1 MGKHSDAGMQKDEP
15 VVLVRAMAMV
25 GAVQLA
31 ILVIGL
37 VVAFF
42 FFAKSPSAS
51 VILFIGASMVFF
63 SLFAIKD
70 IFYKGQKTFLG
81 CLKPYQLVYFLV
93 ICIVLAGF
101 LEAGTLVGA
110 ATKSPF
116 NLGDWSIQRY
126 LFFVCAVHLFSVL
139 CLEYLPL
146 DFFTCIKV
154 SVERARSRS
163 MFRMALCLMGVLV
176 AGVLGGL
183 CLRLFI
189 GVAAAPASLFC
200 AFIASAVLV
209 LARICRHG
217 SRLRIETGFLV
228 VALSAGIAFIVA
240 VPASN
245 LFSWDDEV
253 HYGNALRLSYI
264 SDPEFTS
271 SDLMMTKLFS
281 VEGGHS
287 VDASMGRWPLNF
299 DLTWSEDQI
308 DHLNEELDAG
318 FERGPVQVGE
328 GVDLSVL
335 NYTMIGYIPSAMG
348 LWLGRLLGLPFHM
361 IFALGRI
368 ANLLSYCLVCYAA
381 IRIIPCKKALLCALA
396 LIPTSLFMASNYA
409 YDPWLISFGFLSIA
423 LLVRELASPA
433 PLSVR
438 SASPIFFAFL
448 LGLGP
453 KAVYFPFIGLLFLM
467 PRKKIAPEKRQVY
480 YLAVVALGIIVV
492 LTFLAPLIA
501 TNGGGSGDPRGGSD
515 VNSSLQLKHVLA
527 DPAGY
532 LLLVIRFLFLSYLVP
547 ANVATAMVNLA
558 YLGDLSIS
566 CLPFALGILVYL
578 VGLMLVDT
586 NDASRALASA
596 GSKVWALF
604 LFAVAL
610 FGICTALYLSFTS
623 VGANDI
629 AGVQSRYFLPFLLP
643 LGLFVF
649 NFKKGFSVNE
659 RVCGATVLVVSSALV
674 LVTWWFLLFSRLM
687 V

>member
-1 MGKHSDAGMQKDEP
+1 MGKHFDAGIKKDEP
-15 VVLVRAMAMV
+15 VALVRATAMV
-25 GAVQLA
+25 GAAQLA
-31 ILVIGL
+31 ILAIGL
-37 VVAFF
+37 VVAIS

-51 VILFIGASMVFF
+51 VALFIGAIMVSI
-63 SLFAIKD
+63 SLLAIKG
-70 IFYKGQKTFLG
+70 IFYKGRETFLG
-81 CLKPYQLVYFLV
+81 CLKPYHLVHFLV
-93 ICIVLAGF
+93 ICIVPAGF
-101 LEAGTLVGA
+101 LEVGTLVGA
-110 ATKSPF
+110 ATKSPI
-116 NLGDWSIQRY
+116 NLGDWSIQRF
-126 LFFVCAVHLFSVL
+126 LFFACAVYLVSVL
-139 CLEYLPL
+139 CLEYLPV
-146 DFFTCIKV
+146 DFFARLK
-154 SVERARSRS
+154 ERCKRIEKKS
-163 MFRMALCLMGVLV
+163 LV
-176 AGVLGGL
+176 RAMSYVLGVAFGS
-183 CLRLFI
+183 
-189 GVAAAPASLFC
+189 AAAGFLVSWFLGIAFLPATAFSLLS
-200 AFIASAVLV
+200 IVTVLV
-209 LARICRHG
+209 LVRICKRG
-217 SRLRIETGFLV
+217 SHLRIETGFLI
-228 VALSAGIAFIVA
+228 VAFSAGIAFIVA

-271 SDLMMTKLFS
+271 SDLMMTQLFS

-287 VDASMGRWPLNF
+287 IDASMGRWPLNF
-299 DLTWSEDQI
+299 DLTWSEDQT
-308 DHLNEELDAG
+308 DHLNRELDAG

-423 LLVRELASPA
+423 LLVREFASPK
-433 PLSVR
+433 PLTVR
-438 SASPIFFAFL
+438 SAFPIFLAFL
-448 LGLGP
+448 LALGP
-453 KAVYFPFIGLLFLM
+453 KAVYFPFIGLMFLM
-467 PRKKIAPEKRQVY
+467 PRKKIAPEKRRVY
-480 YLAVVALGIIVV
+480 YFAVVALGIIVV

-501 TNGGGSGDPRGGSD
+501 TNGGGSGDPRGGAD

-532 LLLVIRFLFLSYLVP
+532 LLLVIRFLFLGYLIPV
-547 ANVATAMVNLA
+547 NVATAMVNLA

-578 VGLMLVDT
+578 AGLMLVDT
-586 NDASRALASA
+586 NDASRALSSV
-596 GSKVWALF
+596 GSKAWTLF
-604 LFAVAL
+604 LFSAAL
-610 FGICTALYLSFTS
+610 FGICTALYLSFTP
-623 VGANDI
+623 VGADGI
-629 AGVQSRYFLPFLLP
+629 AGVQSRYLLPFLLP
-643 LGLFVF
+643 LGLFVL

-659 RVCGATVLVVSSALV
+659 RACGATALAVSSTLV
-674 LVTWWFLLFSRLM
+674 LVTWWCLLFSRLI

>member
-1 MGKHSDAGMQKDEP
+1 MGNHSDTGIKRDEP
-15 VVLVRAMAMV
+15 VALVRATAIA
-25 GAVQLA
+25 GASQFA

-37 VVAFF
+37 VVAISFF
-42 FFAKSPSAS
+42 PKSPSAS
-51 VILFIGASMVFF
+51 VVLFIGTIMVSL
-63 SLFAIKD
+63 SLFVIKD

-81 CLKPYQLVYFLV
+81 CLKPYQLVYLLV

-101 LEAGTLVGA
+101 LEIGTLVGA
-110 ATKSPF
+110 ATKSPI
-116 NLGDWSIQRY
+116 NLGDWSVQR
-126 LFFVCAVHLFSVL
+126 FFIFACAVYIVSVL

-154 SVERARSRS
+154 SIGRAKSRLA
-163 MFRMALCLMGVLV
+163 FRMALYVMGVLI
-176 AGVLGGL
+176 AGILGGL
-183 CLRLFI
+183 CLRFFI
-189 GVAAAPASLFC
+189 GVAAVPAALFC

-209 LARICRHG
+209 LARICKRG
-217 SRLRIETGFLV
+217 SHLRIETGFLI
-228 VALSAGIAFIVA
+228 VAVSAGIAFIVA

-271 SDLMMTKLFS
+271 SDLMMTQLFS

-308 DHLNEELDAG
+308 DHLNGELDAG

-335 NYTMIGYIPSAMG
+335 NYTMIGYIPSAIG

-381 IRIIPCKKALLCALA
+381 IRIIPCKKTLLCALA

-433 PLSVR
+433 PLSAR
-438 SASPIFFAFL
+438 SASPIFLAFL
-448 LGLGP
+448 LALGP
-453 KAVYFPFIGLLFLM
+453 KAVYFPFIGLMFLM
-467 PRKKIAPEKRQVY
+467 PRKKIAPEKRRVY
-480 YLAVVALGIIVV
+480 YFAVVALGIIVV

-515 VNSSLQLKHVLA
+515 VNSSLQLEHVLA

-532 LLLVIRFLFLSYLVP
+532 LLLVIRFLFLGYLVP

-578 VGLMLVDT
+578 AGLMLVDT
-586 NDASRALASA
+586 NDVSMALASV
-596 GSKVWALF
+596 GSKVWTLF

-610 FGICTALYLSFTS
+610 FGICTALYLSFTP
-623 VGANDI
+623 VGADGI
-629 AGVQSRYFLPFLLP
+629 AGVQSRYLLPFLLP
-643 LGLFVF
+643 LGLFVL

-659 RVCGATVLVVSSALV
+659 RACGATALAVSSTLV
-674 LVTWWFLLFSRLM
+674 FVTWWFLLFSRLI

>member
-1 MGKHSDAGMQKDEP
+1 MGNHSDTGIKRDEP
-15 VVLVRAMAMV
+15 VALVRATAIA
-25 GAVQLA
+25 GASQFA

-37 VVAFF
+37 VVAISFF
-42 FFAKSPSAS
+42 PKSPSAS
-51 VILFIGASMVFF
+51 VVLFIGTIMVSL
-63 SLFAIKD
+63 SLFVIKD

-81 CLKPYQLVYFLV
+81 CLKPYQLVHLLV

-101 LEAGTLVGA
+101 LEIGTLVGA
-110 ATKSPF
+110 ATKSPI
-116 NLGDWSIQRY
+116 NLGDWSVQR
-126 LFFVCAVHLFSVL
+126 FFFFACAVYIVSVL

-154 SVERARSRS
+154 SIGRAKSRLA
-163 MFRMALCLMGVLV
+163 FRMALYVMGVLI
-176 AGVLGGL
+176 AGILGGL
-183 CLRLFI
+183 CLRFFI
-189 GVAAAPASLFC
+189 GVAAVPAALFC

-209 LARICRHG
+209 LARICKRG
-217 SRLRIETGFLV
+217 SHLRIETGFLI
-228 VALSAGIAFIVA
+228 VAVSAGIAFIVA

-271 SDLMMTKLFS
+271 SDLMMTQLFS

-308 DHLNEELDAG
+308 DHLNGELDAG

-335 NYTMIGYIPSAMG
+335 NYTMIGYIPSAIG

-381 IRIIPCKKALLCALA
+381 IRIIPCKKTLLCALA

-433 PLSVR
+433 LLSAR
-438 SASPIFFAFL
+438 SAFPIFLVFL
-448 LGLGP
+448 LALGP
-453 KAVYFPFIGLLFLM
+453 KAVYFPFIGLMFLM
-467 PRKKIAPEKRQVY
+467 PRKKIAPEKRRVY
-480 YLAVVALGIIVV
+480 YFAVVALGIIVV

-532 LLLVIRFLFLSYLVP
+532 LLLVIRFLFLGYLVP

-578 VGLMLVDT
+578 AGLMLVDT
-586 NDASRALASA
+586 NDVSRALASV
-596 GSKVWALF
+596 GSKVWTLF

-610 FGICTALYLSFTS
+610 FGICTALYLSFTP
-623 VGANDI
+623 VGADGI
-629 AGVQSRYFLPFLLP
+629 AGVQSRYLLPFLLP
-643 LGLFVF
+643 LGLFVL

-659 RVCGATVLVVSSALV
+659 RACGAIALAVSSTLV
-674 LVTWWFLLFSRLM
+674 LVTWWFLLFSRLI

>member
-1 MGKHSDAGMQKDEP
+1 MSGCVDSHVQGTGSASTARALLFIK
-15 VVLVRAMAMV
+15 VLVFAVLCV
-25 GAVQLA
+25 GGVAAVL
-31 ILVIGL
+31 
-37 VVAFF
+37 FF
-42 FFAKSPSAS
+42 KRSASAS
-51 VILFIGASMVFF
+51 VAILIAFILIALSLASVYHNFIQGRKTC
-63 SLFAIKD
+63 L
-70 IFYKGQKTFLG
+70 GQLG
-81 CLKPYQLVYFLV
+81 CRSLLYLFGA
-93 ICIVLAGF
+93 CIVLAVAM
-101 LEAGTLVGA
+101 EIGTLVGA
-110 ATKSPF
+110 AAKSPF
-116 NLGDWSIQRY
+116 VLGDWSVQRLGMFACIAY
-126 LFFVCAVHLFSVL
+126 LIEMLG
-139 CLEYLPL
+139 LEYLPV
-146 DFFTCIKV
+146 DFFARLK
-154 SVERARSRS
+154 ERCKRIEKKS
-163 MFRMALCLMGVLV
+163 LV
-176 AGVLGGL
+176 RAMSYVLGVAFGS
-183 CLRLFI
+183 
-189 GVAAAPASLFC
+189 AAAGFLGSNFLGIAFLPAVAFSLLS
-200 AFIASAVLV
+200 IVTVLV
-209 LARICRHG
+209 LVRICKCG
-217 SRLRIETGFLV
+217 SHLQIETGFLI

-245 LFSWDDEV
+245 LLSWDDEV

-271 SDLMMTKLFS
+271 SDLMMTQLFS

-308 DHLNEELDAG
+308 DHLNGELDAG

-335 NYTMIGYIPSAMG
+335 NYTMIGYIPSAIG

-381 IRIIPCKKALLCALA
+381 IRIIPCKKTLLCALA

-423 LLVRELASPA
+423 LLVRELASSA
-433 PLSVR
+433 LLSAR
-438 SASPIFFAFL
+438 SAFPIFLVFL
-448 LGLGP
+448 LALGP
-453 KAVYFPFIGLLFLM
+453 KAVYFPFIGLMFLM
-467 PRKKIAPEKRQVY
+467 PRKKIAPEKRRVY
-480 YLAVVALGIIVV
+480 YFAVVALGIIVV

-532 LLLVIRFLFLSYLVP
+532 LLLVIRFLFLCYLVP

-578 VGLMLVDT
+578 AGLMLVDT
-586 NDASRALASA
+586 NDVSRALASV
-596 GSKVWALF
+596 GSKVWTLF

-610 FGICTALYLSFTS
+610 FGICTALYLSFTP
-623 VGANDI
+623 VGADGI
-629 AGVQSRYFLPFLLP
+629 AGVQSRYLLPFLLP
-643 LGLFVF
+643 LGLFVL

-659 RVCGATVLVVSSALV
+659 RACGAIALAVSSTLV
-674 LVTWWFLLFSRLM
+674 LVTWWFLLFSRLI